1 MVHQIDPK
9 KIEQCGEI
17 NDIQWF
23 TESVCL
29 EHLRRNKISKKELI
43 RRVFQFLRGHESA
56 NK

>member
-29 EHLRRNKISKKELI
+29 EHLRRNKKSKKELI